1 MLKPFWKAV
10 NNLDWRD
17 DIDYWSVCSWRRRML
32 MTREDILR
40 QIAVL
45 QTQLEEFDKV
55 ERRASV
61 DAVITEAEKEKQH

>member
-1 MLKPFWKAV
+1 
-10 NNLDWRD
+10 
-17 DIDYWSVCSWRRRML
+17 